1 VKIVRY
7 EQDWRAHW
15 GIVQGDSVS
24 ALEGDVFGDAR
35 AGPPIGRLDAL
46 RLLAP
51 CTPRTIWSNGSN
63 YPSRCQ
69 EREHPLPTEPSFLW
83 CPGAMICGPDAD
95 IRIPEFEPRSEYGA
109 ELGIVLRTDC
119 HAVAESVAD
128 AYILGYT
135 ALNNVWSK
143 DSPNVASAHPLRVYD
158 TYCPVGPVLDTNFA
172 YQNTS
177 IQLRVDDS
185 VRQDDRTSAMLFS
198 PQRLVSALSQLV
210 PLKRG
215 DLIMTGTPGGIEG
228 QTLQFGQT
236 VSVEIGGLG
245 VLRNRVV
252 RVDNATPTS
261 IVSVK
266 AWLQRPEAHNYV
278 RAAGSSGGGG
288 T

>member
-15 GIVQGDSVS
+15 GIVEGDSVC
-24 ALEGDVFGDAR
+24 ALEGDVFSNAR
-35 AGPPIGRLDAL
+35 AGRPIGQLDAV

-69 EREHPLPTEPSFLW
+69 ERGHPRPTQPSFLW

-95 IRIPEFEPRSEYGA
+95 IRIPEFETRTEYGA

-119 HAVAESVAD
+119 YAVADSVAD
-128 AYILGYT
+128 AYILGFT
-135 ALNNVWSK
+135 ALNNVWTK
-143 DSPNVASAHPLRVYD
+143 DPPNVASAHPLRVYD
-158 TYCPVGPVLDTNFA
+158 TYCPVGPVLDTDFA
-172 YQNTS
+172 HQDRS
-177 IQLRVDDS
+177 IRLRVDDS
-185 VRQDDRTSAMLFS
+185 IRQDDRTSSMLFS

-210 PLKRG
+210 HLKQG

-228 QTLQFGQT
+228 QTLKFGQMI
-236 VSVEIGGLG
+236 SVEIGGLG

-252 RVDNATPTS
+252 RVDNATPTP

-266 AWLQRPEAHNYV
+266 AWLQQVEAQHYL
-278 RAAGSSGGGG
+278 RTAGSSGGGG
-288 T
+288 I

>member
-7 EQDWRAHW
+7 EKDWRAHW
-15 GIVQGDSVS
+15 GIVEGDSVC
-24 ALEGDVFGDAR
+24 ALEGDVFDDAR
-35 AGPPIGRLDAL
+35 AGRTIGRLDAL

-69 EREHPLPTEPSFLW
+69 ERDHPLPTEPSFLW

-95 IRIPEFEPRSEYGA
+95 IRIPEFETRSEYGA
-109 ELGIVLRTDC
+109 ELGIVLRADC

-128 AYILGYT
+128 AYILGCT

-143 DSPNVASAHPLRVYD
+143 DPPDVVSTHPLRVYD
-158 TYCPVGPVLDTNFA
+158 TYCPVGPVLDTDFA
-172 YQNTS
+172 YQDRS
-177 IQLRVDDS
+177 IRLRIDDGI
-185 VRQDDRTSAMLFS
+185 RQDDRTSSMLFS
-198 PQRLVSALSQLV
+198 PRRLVSELSQLV
-210 PLKRG
+210 HLEQG

-228 QTLQFGQT
+228 HSLQFGQT
-236 VSVEIGGLG
+236 VSIEIQGLG

-261 IVSVK
+261 IISVK
-266 AWLQRPEAHNYV
+266 AWLQQ
-278 RAAGSSGGGG
+278 AAASSAGGGN
-288 T
+288 